1 MKKGRFLWSAHRIT
15 KKQKA
20 GKARN
25 IKEKQLKNSRNTVS
39 KPPVVLPSS
48 PRDKLLFQEARSHN
62 SFGLL
67 SFCFDAN
74 LPQIKKKR
82 ENSTVPPAAS
92 PAILPLSQNSRT
104 PPKKSADALRSV
116 ADHNAAHTLRS
127 MGGHCFFA
135 ASLWSGGGTG
145 DERRGTRDGSRLHS
159 PAVLC
164 QTSFSHTTPDSERSM
179 SKKEVSVYA

>member
-1 MKKGRFLWSAHRIT
+1 MRL
-15 KKQKA
+15 
-20 GKARN
+20 
-25 IKEKQLKNSRNTVS
+25 
-39 KPPVVLPSS
+39 SS
-48 PRDKLLFQEARSHN
+48 VRDKLLFQEARSHN

-116 ADHNAAHTLRS
+116 ADHNAALLC
-127 MGGHCFFA
+127 GVWADIVFFH
-135 ASLWSGGGTG
+135 LCSGRAVGRG
-145 DERRGTRDGSRLHS
+145 DERRETRDGSRLHS
-159 PAVLC
+159 PAGLC
-164 QTSFSHTTPDSERSM
+164 QTSFSHTTAFNRRSM

>member
-1 MKKGRFLWSAHRIT
+1 MKNHRFLWLRNRT
-15 KKQKA
+15 TDNRKCE
-20 GKARN
+20 KARN
-25 IKEKQLKNSRNTVS
+25 IKEKRTIEMFSTVS

>member
-15 KKQKA
+15 ERQKA
-20 GKARN
+20 GKARS
-25 IKEKQLKNSRNTVS
+25 IKGKQLKNSRSTAS
-39 KPPVVLPSS
+39 RPPVALRSS

-62 SFGLL
+62 GFGLL

-92 PAILPLSQNSRT
+92 PAILLVSQNSRT

-116 ADHNAAHTLRS
+116 ADHNAAHTLAEYGRTLFFS
-127 MGGHCFFA
+127 AFALVGRWDGGRK
-135 ASLWSGGGTG
+135 TG
-145 DERRGTRDGSRLHS
+145 DEGREQASQPCG
-159 PAVLC
+159 AVSNL
-164 QTSFSHTTPDSERSM
+164 FFAY
-179 SKKEVSVYA
+179 YAR

>member
-15 KKQKA
+15 ERQKA
-20 GKARN
+20 GKARS
-25 IKEKQLKNSRNTVS
+25 IKGKQLKNSRSTAS
-39 KPPVVLPSS
+39 RPPVALRSS

-62 SFGLL
+62 GFGLL

-92 PAILPLSQNSRT
+92 PAILLVSQNSRT

-116 ADHNAAHTLRS
+116 ADHNAVLLCRVWADIVFFRLCSGRAVGRRTKD
-127 MGGHCFFA
+127 GGRK
-135 ASLWSGGGTG
+135 TG
-145 DERRGTRDGSRLHS
+145 DEGREQASQPCGAVSNLFFAYHGVQS
-159 PAVLC
+159 P
-164 QTSFSHTTPDSERSM
+164 
-179 SKKEVSVYA
+179 